1 MLQPS
6 MFAGVA
12 DQAAIIKLRQMGVNV
27 RDGLA
32 TDRAI
37 DEIWKAVDSGV
48 VWPMIVRGRPR
59 EIIRLDPAITKPI
72 PTLRFMFLRPSNPA
86 FHQVAG
92 WFGPGP
98 SSPWPSGRQR
108 FKD

>member
-48 VWPMIVRGRPR
+48 VWPMIVRG
-59 EIIRLDPAITKPI
+59 
-72 PTLRFMFLRPSNPA
+72 
-86 FHQVAG
+86 
-92 WFGPGP
+92 
-98 SSPWPSGRQR
+98 
-108 FKD
+108 

>member
-48 VWPMIVRGRPR
+48 VRPMIVRGRPR
-59 EIIRLDPAITKPI
+59 EK
-72 PTLRFMFLRPSNPA
+72 PTLSEATGCQLTFRPHPQGGYALERWGSHIAHIVADASRQLRGTVLRA
-86 FHQVAG
+86 A
-92 WFGPGP
+92 
-98 SSPWPSGRQR
+98 
-108 FKD
+108 